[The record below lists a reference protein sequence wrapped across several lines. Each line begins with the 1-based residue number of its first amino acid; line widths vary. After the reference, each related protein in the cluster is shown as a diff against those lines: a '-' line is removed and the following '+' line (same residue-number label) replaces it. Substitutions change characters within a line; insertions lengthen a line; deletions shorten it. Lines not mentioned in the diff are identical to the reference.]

1 MTYDEKVKYLREYIN
16 NLREIDSLADR
27 IDKLDSLKYKLG
39 GSVIKS
45 YSGEIKNEKQLSIL
59 GTLERMQLDLEKKL
73 NTLHNKLFEIEQSI
87 EMVENETQQSILKY
101 RYLNDFSYKQI
112 AIKMYYSED
121 YIFVLHKK
129 AIEENEF
136 VNVNGK

>member
-1 MTYDEKVKYLREYIN
+1 LTYDEKVKYLREYIN